1 MLQPLIDNLRFMGPL
16 ERSTS
21 DIASLLAATGAS
33 WRLPGRPL
41 LERPGGYTRSCAYSD
56 ERFELLLLNWAAGA
70 VSPLHDH
77 GGQHC
82 WMQVLEGQLLVDDY
96 LRIDAGERYGFARV
110 EAQESRLL
118 NAGDLDLRSG
128 RFDLHRVSASAGV
141 PALSLHIYAAP
152 LKEFSVYDETTQ
164 RCQTV
169 RSTYDDVLEDVL
181 RPSTPTAR

>member
-1 MLQPLIDNLRFMGPL
+1 VLEPLINNLCSRGPL

-21 DIASLLAATGAS
+21 DMAALLAATRGS
-33 WRLPGRPL
+33 WLLSRPL
-41 LERPGGYTRSCAYSD
+41 LVCPGGYTRSCAYGD
-56 ERFELLLLNWAAGA
+56 DRFEVLLLNWAAGSTSA
-70 VSPLHDH
+70 IHDH

-96 LRIDAGERYGFARV
+96 LRTDGGDLPGFARV
-110 EAQESRLL
+110 EARGSRLM

-128 RFDLHRVSASAGV
+128 PFDLHRVGAPAGV

-152 LKEFSVYDETTQ
+152 LKEFLVYDATTR

-169 RSTYDDVLEDVL
+169 LGTYDDVLQDAT
-181 RPSTPTAR
+181 RPFVPTAG